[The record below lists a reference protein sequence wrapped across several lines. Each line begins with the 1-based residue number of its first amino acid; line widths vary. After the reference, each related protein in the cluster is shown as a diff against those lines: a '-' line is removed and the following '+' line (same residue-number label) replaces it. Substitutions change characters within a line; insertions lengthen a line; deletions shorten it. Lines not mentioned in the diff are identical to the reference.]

1 MEGIFSSVNMLFM
14 KIRFVGQTG
23 FQFLMVGKCISL
35 KPEAVKVF
43 LVNPA
48 SNFVQD
54 RVDVTVVTFS
64 LSSLDQLQEVCG
76 PDVGFVL
83 LLPELEEQDVS
94 SIDPPPSDLFLLR
107 VPVYDVQVTLPN
119 PVGPVRA
126 RQVVTQREDRGL
138 GVGHQLHVAQ
148 RLQHG
153 LPRQG
158 PVPGWRFFRD
168 YLCVEDP

>member
-1 MEGIFSSVNMLFM
+1 M
-14 KIRFVGQTG
+14 
-23 FQFLMVGKCISL
+23 
-35 KPEAVKVF
+35 F

-48 SNFVQD
+48 STFVQD
-54 RVDVTVVTFS
+54 GVDVTVVTFS

-76 PDVGFVL
+76 PDVGL
-83 LLPELEEQDVS
+83 GLLPELEEQGVS
-94 SIDPPPSDLFLLR
+94 SVDPPPSDLFLLR

-126 RQVVTQREDRGL
+126 RQVVTQREDPGL
-138 GVGHQLHVAQ
+138 GVGHQLHLAQ

-158 PVPGWRFFRD
+158 PVPGWRLFRD
-168 YLCVEDP
+168 YLCAEDP